1 MSYLDDVFDSDLATM
16 GMRLEPDVR
25 VAHVVLAAGWQAAR
39 RLAPVLGW
47 VARAGVCLHA
57 VIVYMLSRL
66 YQGSAPPPTA
76 ACTCVV

>member
-1 MSYLDDVFDSDLATM
+1 MSNLDEVFATK

-25 VAHVVLAAGWQAAR
+25 VAHVVLAAGAGNKEIGTGAG
-39 RLAPVLGW
+39 PV
-47 VARAGVCLHA
+47 VCAGVCLHA